1 MQAAAEGRLLSVTPS
16 GQASWGILGTSL
28 LQPITLLGQV
38 LDLSGFAKVAS
49 LLVLPFAHEDLA
61 IVLGGYIIVNDIM
74 PATVVALS
82 LYGGIVAS
90 DFALY
95 GLGAAARFLPF
106 LNRYAIDGRVIR
118 FGEGLKRNVFGLV
131 ALCRVVPGVVF
142 VAFVACG
149 WAKVSFLRFS
159 AASLVVSALYLPL
172 MLCLVIVF
180 GDALNEHVGL
190 WAWPVLLLL
199 LGATS
204 LARKRIFAFSDEQND
219 DVIEGAL
226 AQSAFGMPPLSRADR
241 KVAAAERI
249 PPFLFYV
256 PLVLNWVWLGLRHRC
271 LTLPTAANPT
281 IFTGGMWGESKSSY
295 FQDIAPEEK
304 RWVADFVVIERGA
317 DGLEADV
324 ASALRVID
332 GAGLA
337 FPIIAKPDVG
347 WHGHGVRC
355 LEDRAALT
363 RYLADFPCAVPL
375 MLQRFVAHAGE
386 AAVLYAR
393 LPGEA
398 KGRILSLTFR
408 YFPHVVGDGRSTV
421 RMLIERD
428 PRAQWKSS
436 LHLGADPSHRGVDAN
451 ELDRVPERGEV
462 VRIALI
468 GNQRA
473 GALYRDGRC
482 YVTPALEQRFDA
494 IATSMR
500 EFHYGRFDLRFES
513 VDGLK
518 RGEAFSIVEI
528 NGIGGEAIDCWDP
541 HLSVRE
547 VYRRLA
553 AQQQLLFTI
562 GARNRARGFMPTAA
576 REFLSSLI
584 RQGQLIRRYPAST

>member
-1 MQAAAEGRLLSVTPS
+1 M
-16 GQASWGILGTSL
+16 
-28 LQPITLLGQV
+28 LGQV
-38 LDLSGFAKVAS
+38 LDLSGFAKVTS

-61 IVLGGYIIVNDIM
+61 IVIGGYIIMNNIM
-74 PATVVALS
+74 PAAVVALS
-82 LYGGIVAS
+82 IYGGIVAS

-95 GLGAAARFLPF
+95 GLGAAARYVPW
-106 LNRYAIDGRVIR
+106 LNRFAIDARVIR

-149 WAKVSFLRFS
+149 WARVSFLRFT
-159 AASLVVSALYLPL
+159 AASLIVSALYLPL
-172 MLCLVIVF
+172 MLYLVIIF
-180 GDALNEHVGL
+180 GDALDDRIGF
-190 WAWPVLLLL
+190 WAWPVLLAFI
-199 LGATS
+199 GATS
-204 LARKRIFAFSDEQND
+204 FARRRIFAFGDAGEIAD
-219 DVIEGAL
+219 TPL
-226 AQSAFGMPPLSRADR
+226 PQSTFGMPPLSRADR

-249 PPFLFYV
+249 PPFLFYL
-256 PLVLNWVWLGLRHRC
+256 PLVLNWLRLGFRHRC

-295 FQDIAPEEK
+295 FYDISPEQR
-304 RWVADFVVIERGA
+304 RWIADFVVVERQAQAHGLGA
-317 DGLEADV
+317 DVDN
-324 ASALRVID
+324 ALRAVD
-332 GAGLA
+332 EAGLA
-337 FPIIAKPDVG
+337 FPLIAKPDVG

-355 LEDRAALT
+355 LEDRAALE
-363 RYLADFPCAVPL
+363 RYMAHFPDAVPL
-375 MLQRFVAHAGE
+375 MLQRYVPYAAE

-393 LPGEA
+393 MPDEP
-398 KGRILSLTFR
+398 KGKILSLTFR
-408 YFPHVVGDGRSTV
+408 YFPHVIGDGQSTL

-436 LHLGADPSHRGVDAN
+436 LHLGGDPSHRGVDPL

-473 GALYRDGRC
+473 GALYRDGRR
-482 YVTPALEQRFDA
+482 YITAALEERFDA
-494 IATSMR
+494 IATGMR
-500 EFHYGRFDLRFES
+500 EFHYGRFDLRFEN
-513 VDGLK
+513 VERLM
-518 RGEAFSIVEI
+518 RGEEFSIVEI

-553 AQQQLLFTI
+553 AQQHLLFAI
-562 GARNRARGFMPTAA
+562 GKRNQARGFEPTAA
-576 REFLSSLI
+576 GEFLISLI